1 MAAFCEAFP
10 NEHAARRAARAISE
24 VGVRPRRI
32 RLLTGTPLHDVRD
45 ERVGA
50 FVGSVAPSDRVGTF
64 AGRGPARRQGAGA
77 FAGDP
82 AAHRTGSFGDI
93 DLDVVDGCEGS
104 AAHPWVTGDA
114 GLTRVLRTAGLSDD
128 TVEHVVEEI
137 HHGHAV
143 VIADVPLGSDDAARS
158 DVDHDRPAA

>member
-1 MAAFCEAFP
+1 MAAFCEAYP
-10 NEHAARRAARAISE
+10 NERAARRAARAISE
-24 VGVRPRRI
+24 AGARPRRI
-32 RLLTGTPLHDVRD
+32 RLLTGAPVHDVRN

-50 FVGSVAPSDRVGTF
+50 FFGSVAPSDPLGTF
-64 AGRGPARRQGAGA
+64 AGPRPARREGAGA

-82 AAHRTGSFGDI
+82 AVHRTGSFGDI
-93 DLDVVDGCEGS
+93 DRDIVDGI
-104 AAHPWVTGDA
+104 AAHPRVTGDA

-143 VIADVPLGSDDAARS
+143 VIADVPTGSDDAARS
-158 DVDHDRPAA
+158 DIDHHRPAA